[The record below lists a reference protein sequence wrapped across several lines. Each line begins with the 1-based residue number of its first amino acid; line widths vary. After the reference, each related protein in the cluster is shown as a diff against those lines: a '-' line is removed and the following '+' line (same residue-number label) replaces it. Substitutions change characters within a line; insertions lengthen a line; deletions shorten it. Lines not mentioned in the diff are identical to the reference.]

1 MKLSALRPKISF
13 EKKWPDIT
21 AGLLHATLFIV
32 GGVLLAR
39 WFWLIFAPVV
49 PVLPPASEQ
58 PTSSQSANILSAHW
72 FGATTGQ
79 MAIAVPT
86 TVNFKLTG
94 VFAPAGGKQ
103 GFAIFKM
110 ADGKQRSVL
119 LHQEITPGI
128 RLQSITQ
135 DSVQVGQEGSTQT
148 LALEN
153 RKKNATSTS
162 LPGFH
167 L

>member
-1 MKLSALRPKISF
+1 
-13 EKKWPDIT
+13 
-21 AGLLHATLFIV
+21 
-32 GGVLLAR
+32 
-39 WFWLIFAPVV
+39 
-49 PVLPPASEQ
+49 
-58 PTSSQSANILSAHW
+58 
-72 FGATTGQ
+72 

-94 VFAPAGGKQ
+94 LYAPAGKKQ

-135 DSVQVGQEGSTQT
+135 DSVKVGQEGSTQT
-148 LALEN
+148 LALES
-153 RKKNATSTS
+153 RKQNAASGP